1 MGKLALTL
9 AFVMT
14 AAWSQEPTVT
24 LPPELARVLTDYEAG
39 WRAKDSAALA
49 KLFSEDGFVLSPGE
63 PMMRGR
69 KAIEQAY
76 KGEGGPLFLRAV
88 AFSTQGTMGYIIGGF
103 TNKANAAD
111 IGKFTLVLEKDD
123 TGRWLIKSDMDNGNA
138 R

>member
-39 WRAKDSAALA
+39 WRAKDSDALA

-69 KAIEQAY
+69 KAIEQAGAPAGGGTGKSVV
-76 KGEGGPLFLRAV
+76 KGARGSVRKARA
-88 AFSTQGTMGYIIGGF
+88 
-103 TNKANAAD
+103 K
-111 IGKFTLVLEKDD
+111 
-123 TGRWLIKSDMDNGNA
+123 KSRGN
-138 R
+138 